1 LNQVIDMNGRLVV
14 FINSPGLVDEDYRRM
29 AARKDFD
36 AWKGSDDSVV
46 EFVKRVAL
54 GKPR

>member
-1 LNQVIDMNGRLVV
+1 MNGRLVV